1 MTKRTYIDASVLIT
15 AFQGRDDASSRAMEI
30 LDDPHRRLIVSDYLI
45 LEVLPKPTF
54 YKQDSEI
61 AFMQAVI
68 ESASEDVESS
78 SKLTKQAIVIAAK
91 YDMKPLDALHVG
103 AAITAKVD
111 ELVTMEKQTK
121 PLCKVEEIKVLS
133 LYGGKD

>member
-15 AFQGRDDASSRAMEI
+15 AFQGEEETSRRALEI
-30 LDDPHRRLIVSDYLI
+30 LDDPARKLVVSDYLI

-54 YKQDSEI
+54 HKRKLEI
-61 AFMQAVI
+61 VFMQTVIGSAV
-68 ESASEDVESS
+68 EDVESS
-78 SKLTKQAIVIAAK
+78 FALTKRAIQVAAK

-103 AAITAKVD
+103 AAIIGKVD

-121 PLCKVEEIKVLS
+121 PLCKVEEIKVISLS
-133 LYGGKD
+133 KDS